1 MIIRINCNERQF
13 VARKFSRRG
22 NDLHKDSPCHKG
34 ANSRGDLS
42 LQLVPDRRLYK
53 YTKAYR
59 QAFIMSREGR
69 AFLRPREYLDQ
80 SGEIFRG
87 VWHSLSVLDPLCTS
101 RRLVLLIL
109 SSGRRR
115 AEALLITASSRANY
129 TTARKS
135 SSVLRHNVL

>member
-1 MIIRINCNERQF
+1 
-13 VARKFSRRG
+13 
-22 NDLHKDSPCHKG
+22 
-34 ANSRGDLS
+34 
-42 LQLVPDRRLYK
+42 
-53 YTKAYR
+53 
-59 QAFIMSREGR
+59 MSREGR

-109 SSGRRR
+109 SSGRRQAR

-129 TTARKS
+129 TTAQNA
-135 SSVLRHNVL
+135 VLRHNVL